1 MRSHCLQKIVLCY
14 ACFVAASRGDAWIV
28 TPRGTLAINTTT
40 VPTMMEL
47 SGITYRQEIGGSSH
61 QFYAVQDSNN
71 QLVTLSVGLTT
82 DGTLASAAATT
93 TKTLVPGYDF
103 EGLALGPTG
112 SVLVAE
118 ETTPTIR
125 RYDEASGTSIT
136 ALTMPPAFS
145 SSRVNFAFE
154 SLTRAFDGATYWT
167 ANEEAL
173 SIDGPQANT
182 TNGTTVRL
190 QKFSYDADGTF
201 VPGPQF
207 AYNVDPIHIGT
218 TTDARTRSGLVDLV
232 ALPDTSLIA
241 LERSLGISGVAFGLT
256 FYQYENRIYRV
267 TFDGA
272 TDISQSSFTSG
283 LSGQTYTPITKTL
296 LWKGQVGGGFGQNME
311 GLALGPQ
318 LPGGNWTLAGVVDD
332 GGQQDLLSDN
342 TLAAFILASSLA
354 GDFNGDGRVDPA
366 DYVTWR
372 NGLGSIFTLSD
383 FDTWRSQFGRVDA
396 VSSLTSAIHEVPE
409 VAGSILFAI
418 GLSTLWR
425 WRSRRSV
432 NGSAKI
438 GVEQRFTPCSSLLSR
453 GLPLLAHL
461 AVVIDGG

>member
-1 MRSHCLQKIVLCY
+1 MIRNLSFIFGCVCLC
-14 ACFVAASRGDAWIV
+14 ASFGARASAWTVA
-28 TPRGTLAINTTT
+28 PRGSLVIDTTT
-40 VPTMMEL
+40 LPTTMEL

-61 QFYAVQDSNN
+61 QFHAVQDSNN
-71 QLVTLSVGLTT
+71 QLVTLDVGLAT
-82 DGTLASAAATT
+82 DGALTSAAATT

-125 RYDEASGTSIT
+125 RYDEATGASIA
-136 ALTMPPAFS
+136 ALTMPPVFS
-145 SSRVNFAFE
+145 SSRANFAFE
-154 SLTRAFDGATYWT
+154 SLTRSLDGATYWT

-173 SIDGPQANT
+173 SIDGPQATT

-190 QKFSYDADGTF
+190 QKFTYDADGAF
-201 VPGPQF
+201 APGPQF

-218 TTDARTRSGLVDLV
+218 ITDARTRSGLVDLV
-232 ALPDTSLIA
+232 ALPDSSLIA
-241 LERSLGISGVAFGLT
+241 LERSLGISGVAFGIT

-267 TFDGA
+267 TFDSA
-272 TDISQSSFTSG
+272 TDVSQSSFTSG
-283 LSGQTYTPITKTL
+283 LSGQTYTPAMKTL

-318 LPGGNWTLAGVVDD
+318 LPGGNWALVGVVDD

-342 TLAAFILASSLA
+342 TLAAFLLAPSLA

-372 NGLGSIFTLSD
+372 NGLGTLFTQPD
-383 FDTWRSQFGRVDA
+383 FETWRSHFGMISTA
-396 VSSLTSAIHEVPE
+396 VATGSFAAVPE
-409 VAGSILFAI
+409 PSYGWLLNFGVITLF
-418 GLSTLWR
+418 SEF
-425 WRSRRSV
+425 RRR
-432 NGSAKI
+432 NG
-438 GVEQRFTPCSSLLSR
+438 
-453 GLPLLAHL
+453 PLTA
-461 AVVIDGG
+461 AM